1 MLQQVEQDRLSVQRN
16 GAQWS
21 LYDDGHYVRELSL
34 QEIAGLISGSLVL
47 TDLLSVDG
55 ADTSQKTSDGVWL
68 FH

>member
-34 QEIAGLISGSLVL
+34 QEVAGLISGNLVL
-47 TDLLSVDG
+47 SDLLSADG
-55 ADTSQKTSDGVWL
+55 ADTGQTTSDGVWQ